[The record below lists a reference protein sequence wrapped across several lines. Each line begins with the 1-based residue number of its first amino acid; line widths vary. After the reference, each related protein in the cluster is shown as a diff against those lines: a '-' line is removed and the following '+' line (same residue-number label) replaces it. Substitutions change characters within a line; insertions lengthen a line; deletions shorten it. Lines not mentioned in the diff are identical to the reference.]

1 MSSFFK
7 SFFPLKLTGRRGRDI
22 IFRMKLVGIVE
33 NVIFQNSENFY
44 TVLDMDCGG
53 KLVTAVGTFPPVSE
67 GDELT
72 MEGEF
77 TTNSKYGEQFVV
89 SEVKGVLPE
98 TNDGIMRYLSSGLFD
113 GVGPVTAANIVAK
126 FGSKTFD
133 VLEKSP
139 SLLTEV
145 KGISHKKANAIA
157 ESSREN
163 LGMQKAIMFFT
174 SYGITTSMAVKIYKV
189 YGANS
194 EDMVKSNPYSLIA
207 DVDGIGFLTA
217 DKIAL
222 SLGLPKDSEFRVR
235 AAIVHVFKEEGAKNG
250 HTYLPEAE
258 LLERTVA
265 LLRPEFDFSAH
276 FSEALTSLSLEG
288 EVRAV
293 KEGYAL
299 SYYDFMERSTAAKLV
314 KISREFNSHHVD
326 VETSVAEFERVNKI
340 SLHDS
345 QKQAIAAG
353 VNGGVTVITGGPGTG
368 KTTIIKAIIRI
379 LSSQG
384 RRVCLCAPT
393 GRAAKRMSEAT
404 GEEAKTIHRLL
415 DLDFKDGKG
424 HFTFNDETRLPYDAI
439 IVDEVSMADA
449 YVFNALVKAIDRGA
463 GLVIVGDKDQLP
475 SVGAG
480 NVLKDVIASG
490 MFPVCYLSKIYR
502 QGEESLIVTNAHR
515 INAGEMPVLSSN
527 EKDFF
532 FMERSGAS
540 MRDTI
545 CSLVTSRLPGFAG
558 VKPEEI
564 QVLAPVKK
572 GVSGVNELNRSLQAM
587 LNPAIDGKKSVIV
600 GENTLRQGDKVMQ
613 TSNNYQLQWQRFC
626 DDGNVEKGA
635 GVFNG
640 DIGSVSAINAEGNPI
655 VLFDDGKYVEY
666 DREACADLTLAYA
679 ISVHKSQGSEFDVVV
694 LAVLPGAYNMMTRN
708 LLYTAITR
716 AKKLVVVVGEK
727 KNVSFMVGNDY
738 TAKRY
743 TLLTEYLYEEDA
755 KYVRL
760 YS

>member
-1 MSSFFK
+1 
-7 SFFPLKLTGRRGRDI
+7 
-22 IFRMKLVGIVE
+22 MKLVGIVE

-44 TVLDMDCGG
+44 TVLDLDCNGT
-53 KLVTAVGTFPPVSE
+53 LVTAVGTFPPVSE
-67 GDELT
+67 GEELT
-72 MEGEF
+72 LEGEW
-77 TTNSKYGEQFVV
+77 TVNSKYGEQFVV
-89 SEVKGVLPE
+89 SEVKGMLPE
-98 TNDGIMRYLSSGLFD
+98 TNEGIIRYLSSGLFD
-113 GVGPVTAANIVAK
+113 GVGPVTATNIVAK

-133 VLEKSP
+133 VIEKSP
-139 SLLTEV
+139 QLLVDV
-145 KGISHKKANAIA
+145 KGISHKKARAIA
-157 ESSREN
+157 QSYQEN
-163 LGMQKAIMFFT
+163 LGMQKTIMFFAG
-174 SYGITTSMAVKIYKV
+174 YGITTSMAVKIYKV
-189 YGANS
+189 YGVNS
-194 EDMVKSNPYSLIA
+194 EDVVKKNPYKLIT

-217 DKIAL
+217 DKIAITM
-222 SLGLPKDSEFRVR
+222 GLPKDSEFRVR

-250 HTYLPEAE
+250 HTYLPEAD

-265 LLRPEFDFSAH
+265 LLRPEYDFSAH
-276 FSEALTSLSLEG
+276 FSEALTALSLEG
-288 EVRAV
+288 EVKQV

-299 SYYDFMERSTAAKLV
+299 TYYEFMERSTAGKLV
-314 KISREFNSHHVD
+314 KLHREFTPRHVD
-326 VETSVAEFERVNKI
+326 VEASIAEFERINNI
-340 SLHDS
+340 TLHDS
-345 QKQAIAAG
+345 QKQAVTAG

-384 RRVCLCAPT
+384 RNVCLCAPT

-424 HFTFNDETRLPYDAI
+424 HFTYNDETKLPYDVV

-449 YVFNALVKAIDRGA
+449 YVFNALVKAVDRGA
-463 GLVIVGDKDQLP
+463 GIVIVGDKDQLP

-490 MFPVCYLSKIYR
+490 LFPVCYLSKIYR
-502 QGEESLIVTNAHR
+502 QGEESLIITNAHK
-515 INAGEMPVLSSN
+515 INAGEMPILTDKA
-527 EKDFF
+527 KDFF
-532 FMERSGAS
+532 FMERSGVA

-545 CSLVTSRLPGFAG
+545 CSLVTSRLPSFAG

-572 GVSGVNELNRSLQAM
+572 GVSGVNELNRHLQAL
-587 LNPAIDGKKSVIV
+587 LNPEDKDKKTVVI
-600 GENTLRQGDKVMQ
+600 GENAFRCGDKVMQ
-613 TSNNYQLQWQRFC
+613 TVNNYNLEWKRFL
-626 DDGNVEKGA
+626 DSGDVERGT

-640 DIGSVSAINAEGNPI
+640 DIGMVSAINAEGNPI

-666 DREACADLTLAYA
+666 TREDCADLTLAYA
-679 ISVHKSQGSEFDVVV
+679 ISVHKSQGSEFGVVV
-694 LAVLPGAYNMMTRN
+694 LAVLPGSYSIMTRN

-727 KNVSFMVGNDY
+727 KNVSFMVSNNY

-743 TLLTEYLYEEDA
+743 TLLTDYIHEENA
-755 KYVRL
+755 KYDRL